1 MKVLSI
7 SEMESILGI
16 TDEDK
21 TTCPFEGEN
30 GCDDCKKGLDQET
43 CEELYE
49 QWLIEQLT

>member
-1 MKVLSI
+1 MSI
-7 SEMESILGI
+7 LEMEEQLGI
-16 TDEDK
+16 NDK
-21 TTCPFEGEN
+21 DKISCPYEGEN